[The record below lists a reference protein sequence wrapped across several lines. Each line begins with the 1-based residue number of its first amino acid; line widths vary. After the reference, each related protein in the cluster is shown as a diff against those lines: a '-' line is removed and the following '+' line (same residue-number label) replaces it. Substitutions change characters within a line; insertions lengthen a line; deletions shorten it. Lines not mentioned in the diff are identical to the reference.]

1 MEETNTDSCRH
12 SHYTQEVYVE
22 EMLSTKVLSKLQ
34 TLSKPWFALTAWMF
48 YYILGALIVFM
59 LNPFLT
65 NYEGSPSVSQALRDV
80 LGKGEAPI
88 ALASRWLF
96 LVALVGFAPLVETLI
111 LQSAPVSILR
121 RFGITAPKAGYVWQR
136 CGALVCIPLGPDSGP
151 ISSSPCPGDWCWHS
165 PLSIGASEA
174 TSGMRIGL
182 LPPFT
187 SWLTLQWP

>member
-1 MEETNTDSCRH
+1 
-12 SHYTQEVYVE
+12 
-22 EMLSTKVLSKLQ
+22 MLSTKVLSKLQ

-121 RFGITAPKAGYVWQR
+121 RFGITAPTAGVCLAALWSACLHTVGSGQWTDFLLALPGGLVLAFTFVHWRQR
-136 CGALVCIPLGPDSGP
+136 GNFWDAYWTTAAVHVLVNTPVA
-151 ISSSPCPGDWCWHS
+151 IS
-165 PLSIGASEA
+165 
-174 TSGMRIGL
+174 
-182 LPPFT
+182 FFV
-187 SWLTLQWP
+187 LTA